1 MGSDLSEWGD
11 SDTEA
16 DMPQEPSPQAPTPE
30 PSNDTRAG
38 KQRKMAEMLRLGQ
51 LDTRAKPDKLQS
63 TSSEV
68 RLAVRLAL
76 STLCA
81 EGLLPLQ

>member
-16 DMPQEPSPQAPTPE
+16 DMPQEPSPRAPTPE

-76 STLCA
+76 
-81 EGLLPLQ
+81 